1 MCLNKHR
8 PKISSFP
15 SYDGTIRL
23 DHEFRIERQFILFS
37 VCVEDKAREA
47 QGRPL
52 SSTVRVIYERPR
64 ISALWIFNLNK
75 DAVACAYL
83 CPSFEKPLHF
93 HEEQGLGRGKTELLV
108 LQSSWN
114 GNRRWNSTTFEIEIT
129 AKKLK
134 KKCKGSYASSIR

>member
-1 MCLNKHR
+1 MCFNKHR

-83 CPSFEKPLHF
+83 CAILRKTSAFS
-93 HEEQGLGRGKTELLV
+93 RGAGIGEGKNRTARLAVELE
-108 LQSSWN
+108 W
-114 GNRRWNSTTFEIEIT
+114 
-129 AKKLK
+129 K
-134 KKCKGSYASSIR
+134 